1 MSGAAAG
8 PSTVRMAKLADEAA
22 TVELA
27 RRIAG
32 VARAGDVIALAGD
45 LGVGKTRFARAF
57 IDSMTGDGE
66 EVPSPTFTL
75 VQTYESPAGTIWH
88 FDLYRLSRPA
98 EAYELGI
105 EDAFAEGIAVIEWP
119 ERLQELLPSQ
129 RLDIALSF
137 AGDANARAAQVVG
150 HGNWAP
156 RVEELFPDG

>member
-1 MSGAAAG
+1 MNGAAV
-8 PSTVRMAKLADEAA
+8 PPTVRMARLADESA

-32 VARAGDVIALAGD
+32 VARPGDVVALAGD

-57 IDSMTGDGE
+57 IDAMTDDGE

-75 VQTYESPAGTIWH
+75 VQTYESPVGTIWH

-105 EDAFAEGIAVIEWP
+105 EDAFAGGIAIIEWP
-119 ERLQELLPSQ
+119 DRLQGLLPSQ

-137 AGDANARAAQVVG
+137 AGDANARSAQVVG
-150 HGNWAP
+150 HGDWAD
-156 RVEELFPDG
+156 RVQELFPDG

>member
-1 MSGAAAG
+1 MNGAASR
-8 PSTVRMAKLADEAA
+8 PTVRMANLADESA

-32 VARAGDVIALAGD
+32 LARAGDVIALAGD

-57 IDSMTGDGE
+57 IGALTGDRE

-75 VQTYESPAGTIWH
+75 AQTYESSAGTIWH

-105 EDAFAEGIAVIEWP
+105 EDAFVDGIALIEWP
-119 ERLQELLPSQ
+119 ERMQQLLPSQ
-129 RLDIALSF
+129 RLDVALSF
-137 AGDANARAAQVVG
+137 ADAADARAVRLTG
-150 HGNWAP
+150 HGDWSQ
-156 RVEELFPDG
+156 RVQELFPDG

>member
-1 MSGAAAG
+1 M
-8 PSTVRMAKLADEAA
+8 RMARLADESA

-32 VARAGDVIALAGD
+32 VARGGDVIALAGD

-57 IDSMTGDGE
+57 IDALTGDAE

-75 VQTYESPAGTIWH
+75 LQTYESPAGTIWH

-98 EAYELGI
+98 EVYELGI
-105 EDAFAEGIAVIEWP
+105 EDALAGGIVVIEWP
-119 ERLQELLPSQ
+119 ERLQGLLPAQ

-150 HGNWAP
+150 HGNWAH
-156 RVEELFPDG
+156 RIQELFPDG

>member
-1 MSGAAAG
+1 MSGAAV
-8 PSTVRMAKLADEAA
+8 PPTMRMARLADESA

-32 VARAGDVIALAGD
+32 VARGGDVIALAGD

-57 IDSMTGDGE
+57 IDALTGDAE

-75 VQTYESPAGTIWH
+75 LQTYESPAGTIWH

-105 EDAFAEGIAVIEWP
+105 EDAFAGGIAIIEWP
-119 ERLQELLPSQ
+119 DRLQGLLPSQ

-137 AGDANARAAQVVG
+137 AGDANARSAQVVG
-150 HGNWAP
+150 HGDWAD
-156 RVEELFPDG
+156 RVQELFPDG